1 MDALARPL
9 LALATM
15 VGIRLQNVTVD
26 FPVITGGAR
35 SIKHQL
41 LQSMTGGRINSATT
55 ERVVVRALEDVT
67 LSADHGDR
75 IGLLGHNGAGKS
87 TLLRVLARVY
97 EPEFGAVSVQGRVAP
112 LFDISLG
119 MDMEATGYENIFLR
133 GLYLGLRT
141 REIRA
146 LVDEV
151 VEFAELGEF
160 LALPVRTYSSGMAMR
175 LAFSISTAIRPDIVL
190 MDEWLGTGDAS
201 FLHKAERRLHEL
213 IGSAGIM
220 LLASHNDQI
229 IRDAC
234 NKAIL
239 FEHGRIVASGE
250 VDDVLAVQK
259 VRTAA
264 AEPSSAGA
272 DAA

>member
-1 MDALARPL
+1 
-9 LALATM
+9 M
-15 VGIRLQNVTVD
+15 VSIKLENVTVD
-26 FPVITGGAR
+26 FPVITGSAR

-41 LQSMTGGRINSATT
+41 LQSMTGGRINAAGA
-55 ERVVVRALEDVT
+55 ERVVVRALEDIT
-67 LSADHGDR
+67 LSAEHGDR
-75 IGLLGHNGAGKS
+75 IGLVGHNGAGKS
-87 TLLRVLARVY
+87 TLLRVLASVY
-97 EPEFGAVSVQGRVAP
+97 EPEFGTVAVQGRVAP

-141 REIRA
+141 REIRT

-151 VEFAELGEF
+151 VDFAELGDF
-160 LALPVRTYSSGMAMR
+160 LSLPVRTYSSGMAMR
-175 LAFSISTAIRPDIVL
+175 LAFSISTSIRPDIVL

-201 FLHKAERRLHEL
+201 FLHKAEQRLHAL

-239 FEHGRIVASGE
+239 FEHGRIVATGGVEE
-250 VDDVLAVQK
+250 VLETQK
-259 VRTAA
+259 ARNA
-264 AEPSSAGA
+264 
-272 DAA
+272 